1 MLGLPKAFL
10 NAIGTS
16 PDTAIM
22 RLNHVLIEWLT
33 DNHGPATLAKLGEVL
48 NVMLLLVLSLQ
59 LNLKKSSLTPL
70 IYEKCNS

>member
-1 MLGLPKAFL
+1 MLGLPKDFL

-16 PDTAIM
+16 TDTAIM

-33 DNHGPATLAKLGEVL
+33 DNHGPATLAKQVL